1 MQLNTPL
8 WRQTP
13 LVVFPVCLGFMS
25 LSLGWANAARVIP
38 GLSEGAGYLLLTAS
52 TGYFFWFMSLY
63 LRKIIARPSV
73 VWDDMQT
80 APARAGGAAMA
91 MTMLLLAAAL
101 LPFGGLAPLVWWL
114 GVVMQVVASG
124 AVLWALL
131 QEPRNKR
138 HFATFQYLTF
148 VGPVLGLMAGVPLGY
163 IWESKLLVS
172 TALVTWVVITTGT
185 LVSLRRAPLPPGLR
199 PSVMIFLAPVCLLAL
214 GYGMLGYDI
223 AFAVFYRLCC
233 AIAAGLVL
241 LVPWMV
247 KGGYTPAWGA
257 FTFPL
262 AAFLNVQVMA
272 MSKGYGVWAEA
283 GVYAGLAI
291 ATPVVLYMAY
301 RTVMEWGTGNLA
313 RKSKAA
319 IA

>member
-1 MQLNTPL
+1 
-8 WRQTP
+8 
-13 LVVFPVCLGFMS
+13 MS

-63 LRKIIARPSV
+63 LRKIITRPSV
-73 VWDDMQT
+73 IWDDMQT

-91 MTMLLLAAAL
+91 MTMLLLAAGL
-101 LPFGGLAPLVWWL
+101 LPFGALASLVWWL
-114 GVVMQVVASG
+114 GVVMQIAASG

-131 QEPRNKR
+131 QEPPNKR

-172 TALVTWVVITTGT
+172 IALVTWVVITTGT
-185 LVSLRRAPLPPGLR
+185 LVSLRRAPLPRGVR

-283 GVYAGLAI
+283 GVYVGLAI

-313 RKSKAA
+313 RKSGAA